1 MKQISIQRCDMD
13 GDNRLRVCY
22 SACESYNTAC
32 GARLDCSDRTLFS
45 GEGSNDKGM
54 CTGDGAV
61 AAWWML
67 HFSTLLLI
75 VAFCLLLITFSLF
88 AVVRQSSWHL
98 NKLFF
103 VSLGG
108 TGGEGVMNRSDLL
121 WSYGPYVVLTDEF
134 LEGGSLYN
142 LGTKRPTEN
151 ADDVLML
158 QPPAQSIPFNMLKAA
173 RNPSR
178 GFRDIFLDRMGQLS
192 SRGSPRKGDYNVL
205 LEGN

>member
-1 MKQISIQRCDMD
+1 MKHISIQQCDMD

-88 AVVRQSSWHL
+88 AVVHH
-98 NKLFF
+98 
-103 VSLGG
+103 
-108 TGGEGVMNRSDLL
+108 
-121 WSYGPYVVLTDEF
+121 EF
-134 LEGGSLYN
+134 YMTTYR
-142 LGTKRPTEN
+142 GTKFQKVSNTRSGAP
-151 ADDVLML
+151 
-158 QPPAQSIPFNMLKAA
+158 SLKIRKLEDLNVGGPDATRDIST
-173 RNPSR
+173 RNPCT
-178 GFRDIFLDRMGQLS
+178 ICMILHIQLS
-192 SRGSPRKGDYNVL
+192 KP
-205 LEGN
+205 